1 MFIYKELKLSDLY
14 PVFVKSAKTS
24 ALILFVISLSAP
36 FSWYMTTQ
44 GIPTRVAEAV
54 LGTFGNKYMILFL
67 MNLVLLIIGLFLET
81 QAVILLLTPFL
92 VPIANNLGMPL
103 VVLGMII
110 VINTS
115 VGMIT
120 PPLAVNV
127 FVASGIAKVGPEQIT
142 YKIIPYL
149 AVLIVLIFI
158 FTYIPQTL
166 TFFPTL
172 LGLKI

>member
-1 MFIYKELKLSDLY
+1 
-14 PVFVKSAKTS
+14 
-24 ALILFVISLSAP
+24 
-36 FSWYMTTQ
+36 
-44 GIPTRVAEAV
+44 
-54 LGTFGNKYMILFL
+54 
-67 MNLVLLIIGLFLET
+67 MNLVLLLIGLFLET

-142 YKIIPYL
+142 YKILPYL

-172 LGLKI
+172 LGLKL